1 MRMGS
6 ADVRASNISAV
17 LHEIARQP
25 IAPSR
30 ADLAHSTGLTR
41 ATVSRLVDDLLH
53 AGILTELETP
63 STGGPGRPAT
73 PVAMRPGGV
82 IALGLEVNV
91 FHLAAVALDLSGK
104 VLAQDV
110 QAGDFLASEPE
121 PVLTRLGRMAAEMLG
136 RLRAPTTRYVG
147 AALAL
152 PGLVSDGRLLRAPNL
167 GWRNL
172 DPRPLLDPT
181 GQLGAVRLGNEATI
195 ASWSV
200 ARLRP
205 GVAAGPEN
213 FIYVSGE
220 VGIGGGIVLDSRPV
234 EGNHG
239 WAGEIGH
246 VCVDPNGPRCSC
258 GARGCLE
265 AYAGH
270 RALASGARLPAMT
283 PAAEILAAAQGASTA
298 ARQTL
303 DGAAAALGRAVAA
316 VVNVLDVSDVVLG
329 GDLATL
335 FPALDAGMRRE
346 LDEHVLARPWE
357 TVTCSAAQ
365 ISRMAASRGGALS
378 VLDRVMEDPAR
389 LLPV

>member
-1 MRMGS
+1 MGS

-25 IAPSR
+25 AAPSR

-41 ATVSRLVDDLLH
+41 ATVSRLVDDLLQ
-53 AGILTELETP
+53 ADILTELETP

-73 PVAMRPGGV
+73 PVIMRPGGV

-91 FHLAAVALDLSGK
+91 FHLVAVALDLSGA

-110 QAGDFLASEPE
+110 QAGDFLASEPGS
-121 PVLTRLGRMAAEMLG
+121 VLARLGTMATEMLE
-136 RLRAPTTRYVG
+136 RLRTPTTRYVG

-167 GWRNL
+167 GWHDL

-181 GQLGAVRLGNEATI
+181 GQLGTVRLGNEATI

-205 GVAAGPEN
+205 GVAAGPKS

-220 VGIGGGIVLDSRPV
+220 VGIGGGIVLDSQPV

-246 VCVDPNGPRCSC
+246 VCVDPSGPLCSC
-258 GARGCLE
+258 GAHGCLE

-270 RALASGARLPAMT
+270 RALAGGAGLPAMT

-303 DGAAAALGRAVAA
+303 DSAATALGRTIAA

-329 GDLATL
+329 GDLSTL
-335 FPALDAGMRRE
+335 FPALDAGVRRE